1 MSKPKRFS
9 VPNLPA
15 AALLRPRLDALFKDS
30 ALAEKSDAE
39 ILAALDEL
47 ARGAKPDLLL
57 PTLIRA
63 WQAAPASAQARLAAL
78 IPNWLRERGHIA
90 TLQELAA
97 RNRLDAELRAAASA
111 WLSANGVNLP
121 QPTPI
126 ATDLFYQ
133 AYDLD
138 NGMQGT
144 TRVLWYVSEKKNR
157 LYGMSMLYDHN
168 PPWDGAVKDILV
180 LPKDDPR
187 DTLRRFVDI
196 WATRGETMAPISGSA
211 AKTKILKSLQRNRAS
226 NIRLPR
232 DLIAHRDA
240 FTRFVLALPNA
251 SDTLTF
257 TDADWDFLC
266 ANGQS
271 PESLSQHERTHG
283 YRTRTKDG
291 KEILVLGNPDDWDD
305 GF

>member
-1 MSKPKRFS
+1 MSKPKKFS
-9 VPNLPA
+9 IPNLPA
-15 AALLRPRLDALFKDS
+15 TALLRPRLDALFKDS
-30 ALAEKSDAE
+30 TFVEKLDAE

-47 ARGAKPDLLL
+47 ARGVKPDLLL

-63 WQAAPASAQARLAAL
+63 WQAASASAQARLATL
-78 IPNWLRERGHIA
+78 IPNWLRERGHLA

-97 RNRLDAELRAAASA
+97 RNRLDAELRATASA

-121 QPTPI
+121 RPAPI

-138 NGMQGT
+138 NGMQGST
-144 TRVLWYVSEKKNR
+144 LVLWYVNEKKNR
-157 LYGMSMLYDHN
+157 LYGMSVLYDHN
-168 PPWDGAVKDILV
+168 PPWDGAVKDILM

-187 DTLRRFVDI
+187 DTFRRFVDI
-196 WATRGETMAPISGSA
+196 WATRGETMAPISGGA
-211 AKTKILKSLQRNRAS
+211 AKTKIFKSLHCNRAS
-226 NIRLPR
+226 NIRLPS
-232 DLIAHRDA
+232 DLIANRDA
-240 FTRFVLALPNA
+240 FTQFVLALPNA
-251 SDTLTF
+251 SDTPTF
-257 TDADWDFLC
+257 TDADWDFLR

-271 PESLSQHERTHG
+271 PESLSHHERTHG